1 MLGFSQNWIF
11 GQKFDFSNSVLL
23 FTFRKFLFNCNIFIN
38 WLILITDD
46 LSQPQVLIAVQSAP
60 QNAKLRNE
68 VRRTWGDTC
77 RSIHQAWCSLI
88 FVLGSLSSE
97 SENQNSSDLQSEI
110 LQESGKYGD
119 ILQENFD
126 DSYNNLTIKSIYI
139 LKYFVSEAEDQNQ
152 FLLKTDDDSFVH
164 LEALWDLA
172 KSRLEKKSN
181 NLMGYLQLGLKKHH
195 YLPLAHKPTKSNLQ
209 KNGKWLKWL
218 IPTYMYNKRFFPQ
231 FLSGSGYLV
240 TKSAATCLLQKSK
253 VLFHSVWKL
262 TKKVSNIK
270 FKFLPL

>member
-1 MLGFSQNWIF
+1 M
-11 GQKFDFSNSVLL
+11 
-23 FTFRKFLFNCNIFIN
+23 T
-38 WLILITDD
+38 
-46 LSQPQVLIAVQSAP
+46 
-60 QNAKLRNE
+60 
-68 VRRTWGDTC
+68 
-77 RSIHQAWCSLI
+77 I
-88 FVLGSLSSE
+88 FVEFLVGVFSLCYFLLLASGAFLGCTPFFSVDSLTEEKIRISE

-253 VLFHSVWKL
+253 V
-262 TKKVSNIK
+262 I
-270 FKFLPL
+270 

>member
-1 MLGFSQNWIF
+1 M
-11 GQKFDFSNSVLL
+11 L

-88 FVLGSLSSE
+88 FVLGSLSNE
-97 SENQNSSDLQSEI
+97 SENDQNSSDLQSEI

-253 VLFHSVWKL
+253 VILFHSV
-262 TKKVSNIK
+262 
-270 FKFLPL
+270 

>member
-1 MLGFSQNWIF
+1 M
-11 GQKFDFSNSVLL
+11 
-23 FTFRKFLFNCNIFIN
+23 
-38 WLILITDD
+38 
-46 LSQPQVLIAVQSAP
+46 
-60 QNAKLRNE
+60 
-68 VRRTWGDTC
+68 
-77 RSIHQAWCSLI
+77 
-88 FVLGSLSSE
+88 SSE
-97 SENQNSSDLQSEI
+97 SENDQNSSDLQSEI

-253 VLFHSVWKL
+253 V
-262 TKKVSNIK
+262 
-270 FKFLPL
+270 